1 MCFQTPNFKHPSTL
15 GAVRAEDRL
24 QQDAF
29 FSANASLVDEIAHL
43 GNVLLHPPKEPD
55 AAAGSGKRRGV
66 GCLPDAWT
74 GNSHDYNLTRWA
86 PLQGS
91 LCGAY
96 TRYATFQR
104 ACRLLWPGRRRAMWS
119 ARSAMARLG
128 LPAQE
133 GWNSLELPAGSPYL
147 VQRLDSLTR
156 VGMQGGYCLCG
167 R

>member
-1 MCFQTPNFKHPSTL
+1 M
-15 GAVRAEDRL
+15 RAEDRL

-74 GNSHDYNLTRWA
+74 GNAHDYNLTRWA

-96 TRYATFQR
+96 TTQVCYF
-104 ACRLLWPGRRRAMWS
+104 P
-119 ARSAMARLG
+119 ARLPTA
-128 LPAQE
+128 LARPAMSSPCGQQGPPRQ
-133 GWNSLELPAGSPYL
+133 GWVCEHRKAGIHRVHESPAGSPYL
-147 VQRLDSLTR
+147 VQRLNSLTR
-156 VGMQGGYCLCG
+156 VGMQGGYRLCG